1 MGEFEL
7 NLGNIGF
14 ECIWNGEIYRG
25 DGKGPLKILRE
36 QEAEL
41 SQFDKLVAIKDGQV
55 FENGDTIALKV
66 RDKVYT
72 ARPEKGD
79 KYDEEKGLMVCLL
92 KAFGIKTKDIENL
105 LARAKGCG
113 SAKKSGRVVKSGK
126 IR

>member
-1 MGEFEL
+1 MGEFE
-7 NLGNIGF
+7 NLWNIG
-14 ECIWNGEIYRG
+14 YRCVWSR
-25 DGKGPLKILRE
+25 DGGLLIKLKQ

-41 SQFDKLVAIKDGQV
+41 SQFDKLVAIKNGQV

-113 SAKKSGRVVKSGK
+113 NAKKSVKVVKSGK
-126 IR
+126 IRENKRV